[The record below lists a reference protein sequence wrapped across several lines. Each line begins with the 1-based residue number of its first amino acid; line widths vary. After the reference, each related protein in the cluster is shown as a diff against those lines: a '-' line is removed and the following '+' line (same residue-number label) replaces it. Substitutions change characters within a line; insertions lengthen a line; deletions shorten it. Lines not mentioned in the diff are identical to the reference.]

1 MKIQSEIINK
11 QNIQPPNQ
19 INHSDK
25 LDEKSQIELKNIKFN
40 EDSLTK
46 LNKTQDICSIKSAKR
61 LKNNS
66 KAIDFIDYAQ
76 KNGINVK
83 LEYEG
88 NNSQIREHKK
98 KENFNK
104 KLHPSNKKNIPK
116 DINYNSYNNFYNNNR
131 NKNKFNSQIMNNK
144 FNSINSAS
152 SMPIIF
158 EENFFIFKGNNFINK
173 VLIQRLIFIIMI

>member
-76 KNGINVK
+76 KNGINIK
-83 LEYEG
+83 
-88 NNSQIREHKK
+88 
-98 KENFNK
+98 
-104 KLHPSNKKNIPK
+104 
-116 DINYNSYNNFYNNNR
+116 
-131 NKNKFNSQIMNNK
+131 
-144 FNSINSAS
+144 
-152 SMPIIF
+152 II
-158 EENFFIFKGNNFINK
+158 
-173 VLIQRLIFIIMI
+173 